1 MDISSLR
8 IMAIV
13 KETME
18 DPVINR
24 YLEGHEKVKVNT
36 DGVWR
41 SGYETRVR
49 YPFPE
54 TSYYRGEM
62 QEKESTGKGW
72 NFANIY
78 HDVKVS
84 VLVACSNLNSEN
96 ADYFNRRGF

>member
-1 MDISSLR
+1 MDIGSQR

-18 DPVINR
+18 DPAINR
-24 YLEGHEKVKVNT
+24 FLEVHEKVKVNT
-36 DGVWR
+36 DGRWR
-41 SGYETRVR
+41 SYETRVR
-49 YPFPE
+49 HPFPA
-54 TSYYRGEM
+54 TSHYRGET
-62 QEKESTGKGW
+62 QEKKSTGKGW

-78 HDVKVS
+78 DDVKVS